1 MSSLP
6 EIGYLGLRKLCKQT
20 CYFFT
25 NLLPQ
30 AQTSFFFFVNSLQIY
45 ASLGNLQTKTAI

>member
-1 MSSLP
+1 MSLLP

-30 AQTSFFFFVNSLQIY
+30 AQTSFFFVNSLQIY

>member
-1 MSSLP
+1 MSLLP

-30 AQTSFFFFVNSLQIY
+30 AQTPFFVNSLQIY